1 MRVNI
6 SFKFFSQSVS
16 VGFCLILLG
25 MTIAGV
31 YAAVI
36 RPDARWIIIL
46 VVFFTDLFSVFG
58 IGRICRS
65 YDIRI
70 DGVVAIWFG
79 IFRRF
84 YPWSS
89 FCSVSWERVNLGCRV
104 VTDVLC
110 TQIPLKRQRN
120 GMVDKEFLARHPFR
134 ALKINVTEEQLSEFS
149 KYYPIQLNQPIPL
162 SSTTP

>member
-1 MRVNI
+1 MKVNI
-6 SFKFFSQSVS
+6 NFKFFSQSVS

-65 YDIRI
+65 YDIRT

-84 YPWSS
+84 SAI
-89 FCSVSWERVNLGCRV
+89 ER
-104 VTDVLC
+104 
-110 TQIPLKRQRN
+110 
-120 GMVDKEFLARHPFR
+120 R
-134 ALKINVTEEQLSEFS
+134 ALDRSRAAGYHDGIAYHFNYGGGNGCAQRIPQAPIFFSANGAGTLSEN
-149 KYYPIQLNQPIPL
+149 IGQHGHGDEGR
-162 SSTTP
+162 